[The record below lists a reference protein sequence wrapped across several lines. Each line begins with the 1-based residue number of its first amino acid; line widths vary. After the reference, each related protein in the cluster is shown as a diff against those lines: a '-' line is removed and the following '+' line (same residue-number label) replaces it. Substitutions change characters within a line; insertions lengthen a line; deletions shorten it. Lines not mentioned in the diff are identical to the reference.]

1 MAAQLWARTENLGD
15 KATEAQTSLNTEREK
30 LRQQMELLQ
39 ARSEILQ
46 SLETNNK
53 TLDAELT
60 AKRHQHDSAYT
71 QNIIWFAAAVTL
83 TVVAFHKFIG
93 G

>member
-1 MAAQLWARTENLGD
+1 
-15 KATEAQTSLNTEREK
+15 
-30 LRQQMELLQ
+30 MELLQ

-93 G
+93 GQVSREQEYNKAPLLYL